1 LEGTRPHFK
10 LWTEVRQMFMI
21 AVGAAI
27 AAVGLELFLVP
38 NSILDGGVIGLSIIA
53 AKMTGMKLS
62 LFIVLFNLPFLV
74 IGFRKMGL
82 RFVIHALFGVLVLS
96 GLTAWLHH
104 VDAFTDDLF
113 LATIIGAVILGT
125 GVGLV
130 IRSGGVLDGT
140 EVIAI
145 LVSRKKP
152 VSVGQF
158 IMVLNVFIFILAALL
173 VFTWET
179 AMYSIITYFIA
190 YKMIDIVNEGL
201 EELKSVTIISD
212 VPDRIAEA
220 IREQLHRGM
229 TFLHGEGAFSGEPK
243 KIIYI
248 IVSRLEL
255 STLREIV
262 NDIDPKALVAIEN
275 MADVSGSNFRKKSH

>member
-1 LEGTRPHFK
+1 
-10 LWTEVRQMFMI
+10 MFMI

-113 LATIIGAVILGT
+113 LA
-125 GVGLV
+125 
-130 IRSGGVLDGT
+130 RS
-140 EVIAI
+140 
-145 LVSRKKP
+145 
-152 VSVGQF
+152 
-158 IMVLNVFIFILAALL
+158 
-173 VFTWET
+173 
-179 AMYSIITYFIA
+179 
-190 YKMIDIVNEGL
+190 
-201 EELKSVTIISD
+201 EEHTS
-212 VPDRIAEA
+212 
-220 IREQLHRGM
+220 
-229 TFLHGEGAFSGEPK
+229 
-243 KIIYI
+243 
-248 IVSRLEL
+248 EL
-255 STLREIV
+255 QS
-262 NDIDPKALVAIEN
+262 
-275 MADVSGSNFRKKSH
+275 

>member
-1 LEGTRPHFK
+1 KGKIFLLKPTRRDQKGAEHPVEGAEPFR
-10 LWTEVRQMFMI
+10 LWTEIRQMFMI

-38 NSILDGGVIGLSIIA
+38 NSILDRGVIGLSIIA

-96 GLTAWLHH
+96 CLTAWLHH

-140 EVIAI
+140 EV
-145 LVSRKKP
+145 
-152 VSVGQF
+152 
-158 IMVLNVFIFILAALL
+158 
-173 VFTWET
+173 
-179 AMYSIITYFIA
+179 
-190 YKMIDIVNEGL
+190 
-201 EELKSVTIISD
+201 
-212 VPDRIAEA
+212 
-220 IREQLHRGM
+220 
-229 TFLHGEGAFSGEPK
+229 
-243 KIIYI
+243 
-248 IVSRLEL
+248 
-255 STLREIV
+255 
-262 NDIDPKALVAIEN
+262 
-275 MADVSGSNFRKKSH
+275 

>member
-1 LEGTRPHFK
+1 
-10 LWTEVRQMFMI
+10 MFMI

-96 GLTAWLHH
+96 GLTAWLHL
-104 VDAFTDDLF
+104 VYACTGGVFP
-113 LATIIGAVILGT
+113 ATIFGAAILGP

-130 IRSGGVLDGT
+130 IRCGGVIDGT

-145 LVSRKKP
+145 HVRRKKP
-152 VSVGQF
+152 VSVGKF
-158 IMVLNVFIFILAALL
+158 IMVLNVFIFILAVLV
-173 VFTWET
+173 VFTWE
-179 AMYSIITYFIA
+179 
-190 YKMIDIVNEGL
+190 
-201 EELKSVTIISD
+201 
-212 VPDRIAEA
+212 
-220 IREQLHRGM
+220 
-229 TFLHGEGAFSGEPK
+229 
-243 KIIYI
+243 
-248 IVSRLEL
+248 
-255 STLREIV
+255 
-262 NDIDPKALVAIEN
+262 
-275 MADVSGSNFRKKSH
+275 